1 MTTKQSD
8 LLATKPETKKALAV
22 LQKFAEQEK
31 AFKALEVAKKEAE
44 ATLLEAMVANDIVK
58 LEGDWGYITKAV
70 RKSYKGVDALLGL
83 DLFAEL
89 DGYIEDNAIT
99 INDDGTTANEID
111 LDILRYGIENLQEKF
126 KYLKLALDTTKVSAQ
141 VTLTGELP
149 EGVTQSETAYITKK
163 FK

>member
-31 AFKALEVAKKEAE
+31 AFKALAEKKAEAE
-44 ATLLEAMVANDIVK
+44 ATILEAMVAHDIVK

-70 RKSYKGVDALLGL
+70 RKSYKGTNPEFMKSV
-83 DLFAEL
+83 
-89 DGYIEDNAIT
+89 
-99 INDDGTTANEID
+99 
-111 LDILRYGIENLQEKF
+111 
-126 KYLKLALDTTKVSAQ
+126 LDTAKVSAH
-141 VTLTGELP
+141 VTLNGQLP
-149 EGVTQSETAYITKK
+149 EGVEQSETSYITKK

>member
-31 AFKALEVAKKEAE
+31 AFKALEVSKKEAE

-58 LEGDWGYITKAV
+58 LEGEDWGYITRAT
-70 RKSYKGVDALLGL
+70 RRTFKGS
-83 DLFAEL
+83 
-89 DGYIEDNAIT
+89 N
-99 INDDGTTANEID
+99 NEFM
-111 LDILRYGIENLQEKF
+111 KTV
-126 KYLKLALDTTKVSAQ
+126 LDTTKVGAY
-141 VTLTGELP
+141 VTLNDQLP
-149 EGVTQSETAYITKK
+149 EGVEQTETQYLTKR

>member
-70 RKSYKGVDALLGL
+70 RKSYKGSNSEFMKSV
-83 DLFAEL
+83 
-89 DGYIEDNAIT
+89 
-99 INDDGTTANEID
+99 
-111 LDILRYGIENLQEKF
+111 
-126 KYLKLALDTTKVSAQ
+126 LDTAKVAAH
-141 VTLTGELP
+141 VTLTGGLP
-149 EGVTQSETAYITKK
+149 EGVEQSETSYITKK

>member
-22 LQKFAEQEK
+22 LQKFAAQEK

-44 ATLLEAMVANDIVK
+44 ATLLQAMIDNDIVK

-70 RKSYKGVDALLGL
+70 RKTYKG
-83 DLFAEL
+83 F
-89 DGYIEDNAIT
+89 
-99 INDDGTTANEID
+99 NDQFTKTV
-111 LDILRYGIENLQEKF
+111 
-126 KYLKLALDTTKVSAQ
+126 LDTTKVAAH

-149 EGVTQSETAYITKK
+149 EGVEQSETQYITKK
-163 FK
+163 FKG